1 MGDSP
6 VGKTV
11 SIKVLRGGKK
21 ISLSVKLGRLED
33 NMAKKRPSRQQKKEL
48 EFAGM
53 VISDLDVELASRF
66 NIDKEVVGVIIL
78 DVKVGSLA
86 AEKGLR
92 KGDVIIQ
99 VDQVK
104 VENTSQISKLNNKAK
119 SEGRSSILMLILRD
133 GLRRF
138 VGLSV
143 Q

>member
-1 MGDSP
+1 MFLTGQL
-6 VGKTV
+6 V
-11 SIKVLRGGKK
+11 
-21 ISLSVKLGRLED
+21 RLE
-33 NMAKKRPSRQQKKEL
+33 L
-48 EFAGM
+48 
-53 VISDLDVELASRF
+53 F
-66 NIDKEVVGVIIL
+66 NIDKKIKGVVII

-86 AEKGLR
+86 ADKGLR

-119 SEGRSSILMLILRD
+119 SEGRSSILMLILRE
-133 GLRRF
+133 GFRRF

>member
-1 MGDSP
+1 MY
-6 VGKTV
+6 
-11 SIKVLRGGKK
+11 
-21 ISLSVKLGRLED
+21 
-33 NMAKKRPSRQQKKEL
+33 KRQ
-48 EFAGM
+48 
-53 VISDLDVELASRF
+53 
-66 NIDKEVVGVIIL
+66 
-78 DVKVGSLA
+78 
-86 AEKGLR
+86 EKGLR

-119 SEGRSSILMLILRD
+119 SEGRSSILMLILRE